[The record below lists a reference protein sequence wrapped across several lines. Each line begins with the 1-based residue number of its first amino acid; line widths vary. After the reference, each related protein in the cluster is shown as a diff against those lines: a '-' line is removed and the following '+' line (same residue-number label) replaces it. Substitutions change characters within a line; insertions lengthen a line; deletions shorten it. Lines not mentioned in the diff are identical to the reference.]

1 MTQYAKLNEN
11 GTLEYAPI
19 NHNGISNWIYD
30 KNMVLKA
37 GYLPLEE
44 KETPNGCYI
53 SGYEIVENKIVPIFA
68 EYPIPTYAEQRI
80 AAYPN
85 FGDQLDMI
93 YWDKING
100 TTDWL
105 DLISEIKAK
114 YPKPEVL
121 DD

>member
-1 MTQYAKLNEN
+1 MTKYAKLNED

-19 NHNGISNWIYD
+19 NLNGVSNRIND
-30 KNMVLKA
+30 ENAVLAA

-44 KETPNGCYI
+44 LEPPEGQYV
-53 SGYEIVENKIVPIFA
+53 SGYDVLENKITPIFA
-68 EYPIPTYAEQRI
+68 SYLAPTYVDQRI
-80 AAYPN
+80 AAYPDIS
-85 FGDQLDMI
+85 DQLDII

>member
-1 MTQYAKLNEN
+1 MEELEPPEGQY
-11 GTLEYAPI
+11 
-19 NHNGISNWIYD
+19 
-30 KNMVLKA
+30 V
-37 GYLPLEE
+37 
-44 KETPNGCYI
+44 
-53 SGYEIVENKIVPIFA
+53 SGHKIFENKIVPVFSVYPDPSYIEQRMS
-68 EYPIPTYAEQRI
+68 EYPS
-80 AAYPN
+80 

-114 YPKPEVL
+114 YPKPEVI

>member
-1 MTQYAKLNEN
+1 MTQYAKLKEN

-19 NHNGISNWIYD
+19 NYQGISNWIND
-30 KNMVLKA
+30 ENAVLAA

-44 KETPNGCYI
+44 KETPSGYYI
-53 SGYEIVENKIVPIFA
+53 SGYEIVENKIVPVFA
-68 EYPIPTYAEQRI
+68 EYPTPTYAEQRI

-93 YWDKING
+93 YWDKVNG
-100 TTDWL
+100 TTNWL

-114 YPKPEVL
+114 YPKPEVT

>member
-1 MTQYAKLNEN
+1 MPKYAKLNEN

-19 NHNGISNWIYD
+19 NLNGVSNWIND
-30 KNMVLKA
+30 ESAVLAA

-44 KETPNGCYI
+44 LEPPEGQYV
-53 SGYEIVENKIVPIFA
+53 SGYDVLENKIMPIFA
-68 EYPIPTYAEQRI
+68 NYTAPTYAEQRMSE
-80 AAYPN
+80 YPS

-114 YPKPEVL
+114 YPKPEVI

>member
-1 MTQYAKLNEN
+1 MTKYAKLNEN
-11 GTLEYAPI
+11 GLLEYAPI
-19 NHNGISNWIYD
+19 NRNGISNWIND
-30 KNMVLKA
+30 ENAVLVA

-44 KETPNGCYI
+44 LEPPEGQYV
-53 SGYEIVENKIVPIFA
+53 SGYDVLENKITPIFA
-68 EYPIPTYAEQRI
+68 SYPAPTYVDQRI
-80 AAYPN
+80 AEYPA

-114 YPKPEVL
+114 YPKPEVV

>member
-1 MTQYAKLNEN
+1 MTKYAKLNKN

-19 NHNGISNWIYD
+19 NLNGVSNWIND
-30 KNMVLKA
+30 ENAILAA

-44 KETPNGCYI
+44 LEPPEGQYV
-53 SGYEIVENKIVPIFA
+53 SGHKIFENKIVPIFA
-68 EYPIPTYAEQRI
+68 SYPAPTYVDQRI
-80 AAYPN
+80 AAYPDIS
-85 FGDQLDMI
+85 DQLDMI

-114 YPKPEVL
+114 YPKPEVV

>member
-1 MTQYAKLNEN
+1 MTKYAKLNKD

-19 NHNGISNWIYD
+19 NLNGVSNWIND
-30 KNMVLKA
+30 ENAVLAA

-44 KETPNGCYI
+44 LEPLEGQYV
-53 SGYEIVENKIVPIFA
+53 SGHKIFENKIVPVFSV
-68 EYPIPTYAEQRI
+68 YPDPTYAEQRMSE
-80 AAYPN
+80 YLS

-105 DLISEIKAK
+105 DLISEIKVK
-114 YPKPEVL
+114 YPKPEVI

>member
-1 MTQYAKLNEN
+1 MTKYAKLNKD
-11 GTLEYAPI
+11 GTLEYASI
-19 NHNGISNWIYD
+19 NLNGVSNWIND
-30 KNMVLKA
+30 ENAVLAA

-44 KETPNGCYI
+44 LEPPEGQYV
-53 SGYEIVENKIVPIFA
+53 SGHKIFENKIVPVFSV
-68 EYPIPTYAEQRI
+68 YPDPTYAEQRMSE
-80 AAYPN
+80 YPS

-100 TTDWL
+100 TSDWL